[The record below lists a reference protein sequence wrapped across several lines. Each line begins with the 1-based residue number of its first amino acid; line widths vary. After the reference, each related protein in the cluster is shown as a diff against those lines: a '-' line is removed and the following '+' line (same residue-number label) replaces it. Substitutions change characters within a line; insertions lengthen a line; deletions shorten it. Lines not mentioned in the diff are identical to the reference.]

1 MIMMD
6 AEADES
12 TLPLVP
18 YQPAI
23 VKQYRP
29 MSVQRS
35 AFSDAIILRVS
46 PCRCRSLIV
55 DCNRALTVD
64 GEKDESRGC
73 QISARRTLNAKR

>member
-18 YQPAI
+18 YEPAI

-35 AFSDAIILRVS
+35 AGAVTSRVS
-46 PCRCRSLIV
+46 PVPMTLF
-55 DCNRALTVD
+55 NR
-64 GEKDESRGC
+64 
-73 QISARRTLNAKR
+73 

>member
-1 MIMMD
+1 MIIMD

-29 MSVQRS
+29 MIVRRSAFGVQRS
-35 AFSDAIILRVS
+35 AAQSAFSGAVAQSD
-46 PCRCRSLIV
+46 
-55 DCNRALTVD
+55 
-64 GEKDESRGC
+64 
-73 QISARRTLNAKR
+73 

>member
-29 MSVQRS
+29 MSVRCS
-35 AFSDAIILRVS
+35 AFSVQRRNHIEGESV
-46 PCRCRSLIV
+46 PMSLF
-55 DCNRALTVD
+55 NR
-64 GEKDESRGC
+64 
-73 QISARRTLNAKR
+73 

>member
-29 MSVQRS
+29 MIVRRS
-35 AFSDAIILRVS
+35 AFSVQRRSQRSAARWPSQIEGESVPMSLFNRS
-46 PCRCRSLIV
+46 P
-55 DCNRALTVD
+55 
-64 GEKDESRGC
+64 
-73 QISARRTLNAKR
+73 